1 MLEFCQPM
9 RKTGSWLL
17 PKSSPYREALNHW
30 ILRFSSSGILEQI
43 RRRWW
48 RPGKGQNIPFE
59 RLSNKT
65 IFFAE
70 PDVSTGA
77 SNAVISIQQVY
88 LAFLA
93 GGAVVVATLLI
104 LLAEIAMKRTTTYG
118 TK

>member
-48 RPGKGQNIPFE
+48 RPGKGQNH
-59 RLSNKT
+59 T
-65 IFFAE
+65 I
-70 PDVSTGA
+70 
-77 SNAVISIQQVY
+77 
-88 LAFLA
+88 
-93 GGAVVVATLLI
+93 
-104 LLAEIAMKRTTTYG
+104 
-118 TK
+118 